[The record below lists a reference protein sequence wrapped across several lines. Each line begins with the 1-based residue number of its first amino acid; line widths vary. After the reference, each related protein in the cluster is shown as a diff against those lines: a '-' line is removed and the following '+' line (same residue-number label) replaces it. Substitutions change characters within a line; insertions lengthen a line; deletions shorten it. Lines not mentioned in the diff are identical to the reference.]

1 MKKTRSCDII
11 YNLLPLYTILGR
23 FLVLSCVI
31 RDAMGHLVDRLFA
44 VGRLF
49 AAGRLFAV
57 GQLLFAERRSTPVH
71 FLSSFLRKLV
81 NPPIERIIADLQ

>member
-31 RDAMGHLVDRLFA
+31 RDAKGHLA
-44 VGRLF
+44 GRLF
-49 AAGRLFAV
+49 AEGRLFAV

>member
-31 RDAMGHLVDRLFA
+31 RDAKGHLVDRLFA
-44 VGRLF
+44 VDR
-49 AAGRLFAV
+49 
-57 GQLLFAERRSTPVH
+57 LLFAERRSTPVH
-71 FLSSFLRKLV
+71 FLSNFLRKLV

>member
-11 YNLLPLYTILGR
+11 YNLRPLYTILSR

-31 RDAMGHLVDRLFA
+31 RDAKGHLVDRLFA
-44 VGRLF
+44 VDRL
-49 AAGRLFAV
+49 LAV
-57 GQLLFAERRSTPVH
+57 GRLLFAERRSPPVH
-71 FLSSFLRKLV
+71 FLSSFLRKLI

>member
-31 RDAMGHLVDRLFA
+31 RDAKGHLVD
-44 VGRLF
+44 
-49 AAGRLFAV
+49 RLFAV

>member
-11 YNLLPLYTILGR
+11 YNLRPLYTILGR
-23 FLVLSCVI
+23 FPELSCVI
-31 RDAMGHLVDRLFA
+31 QDAKQHLVDRLFA
-44 VGRLF
+44 
-49 AAGRLFAV
+49 AGRLLAV
-57 GQLLFAERRSTPVH
+57 GRLLFAERRSPPVH

>member
-11 YNLLPLYTILGR
+11 YNLLSLYTILSR
-23 FLVLSCVI
+23 FPGLFCVI
-31 RDAMGHLVDRLFA
+31 QDAKQHL

-49 AAGRLFAV
+49 AVDRLLAV
-57 GQLLFAERRSTPVH
+57 GRLLFAERRSTPVH